1 VLRPVATRP
10 TAGASSANRDGW
22 VDAHPIWSF
31 VGLAYAISWSCWAVS
46 WLVGGPVGLAVFV
59 IGGLGPAI
67 AAAVLAHRA
76 GISLRAWIAGLLR
89 WRVPRRYY
97 AYALLLPPTVYLCVN
112 LILLIL
118 GKDIDLT
125 GPADLAPTY
134 LLTWLLTL
142 TVFGGLEEPGWRGHA
157 LPRLQ
162 EDRSP
167 LKATLLVGLAWGVWH
182 VPLYGPAGFV
192 VPLVLAFFYS
202 YLYNRTGSVLL
213 CVLLHASFTAAQD
226 NLVFTA
232 DSLTV
237 DAAILATYVA
247 GAALVIA
254 LTRARLGRPSEEQP
268 GEKDPPDCGQRA
280 T

>member
-1 VLRPVATRP
+1 
-10 TAGASSANRDGW
+10 
-22 VDAHPIWSF
+22 
-31 VGLAYAISWSCWAVS
+31 
-46 WLVGGPVGLAVFV
+46 
-59 IGGLGPAI
+59 
-67 AAAVLAHRA
+67 
-76 GISLRAWIAGLLR
+76 
-89 WRVPRRYY
+89 
-97 AYALLLPPTVYLCVN
+97 VYLCVN

-125 GPADLAPTY
+125 GRADLAPTY

>member
-1 VLRPVATRP
+1 MRPVDPRP
-10 TAGASSANRDGW
+10 SASERSAHLDRW

-31 VGLAYAISWSCWAVS
+31 VVLTYAISWSCWAVS

-76 GISLRAWIAGLLR
+76 GISLRPWVRGLLR
-89 WRVPRRYY
+89 WRVPHRYY
-97 AYALLLPPTVYLCVN
+97 AYALLVPPTVYLGVN
-112 LILLIL
+112 LALLVL
-118 GKDIDLT
+118 GEDIDVT

-134 LLTWLLTL
+134 LLTWLLTATL
-142 TVFGGLEEPGWRGHA
+142 FGGLEEPGWRGHA

-162 EDRSP
+162 EDRPP

-192 VPLVLAFFYS
+192 VPLVLAFFYT

-226 NLVFTA
+226 NLVFVE

-237 DAAILATYVA
+237 DATILATYVA
-247 GAALVIA
+247 GAALLIA
-254 LTRARLGRPSEEQP
+254 LTRARLGLPSKEQP
-268 GEKDPPDCGQRA
+268 GERER